1 MLRKVIDTKCIGRKR
16 ENSEGELM
24 VKVNFTW
31 NFLGC
36 YILQKKNLLR
46 VLTENVFCLTYFK
59 VIEVQVIEIG
69 GAHRGGTLTFRI
81 KRGCAVLAGA
91 LNLRPPFSPQ
101 QNHK

>member
-1 MLRKVIDTKCIGRKR
+1 MLRKVIDTKCIGRKK

-36 YILQKKNLLR
+36 FIQKKNLLR

-69 GAHRGGTLTFRI
+69 GHIEGGRYLF
-81 KRGCAVLAGA
+81 V
-91 LNLRPPFSPQ
+91 
-101 QNHK
+101 